1 MKLVATALLAL
12 SLHTPAAPAEVKTTD
27 ITFTTR
33 DGQKLGGRVFEPAAT
48 TGKLPGL
55 VLVHGSGG
63 GNGWRDLEAE
73 ADAFARQGLVV
84 LAPDKRDAGYS
95 STRRDYHELAGDAL
109 AAFAVLK
116 KHPSVGRAGL
126 WGISE
131 GGWVAPIAANRSTS
145 VDFLVTVGGPGLSPL
160 RTQSWNA
167 ANKLDRAGIQGSLR
181 SAYARTFHRLAA
193 DAGLFASAYH
203 DPAPEL
209 RRIKQ
214 PVLALWGTADN
225 QVPPAESAQRF
236 QANIPAGLNVRFF
249 AGAGHSLHQSS
260 GALTPGYADAVGSW
274 VREVAAGRVPAAVTE
289 PLPAQPRSV
298 DTPPSAWWESWQP
311 QLGTMA
317 LMSLAFLAYTVRRLG
332 PGSWSARLVAIA
344 GSLSLVAFAYTLISL
359 LLSSTSRGV
368 QAGPLLMGRPLT
380 WLAAQLLAAVAAVA
394 ALTCLTQWRASSF
407 RVRLTAAAG
416 LVFIP
421 WGVYWG
427 LLVP

>member
-1 MKLVATALLAL
+1 MKLLATALLAL
-12 SLHTPAAPAEVKTTD
+12 FLHTPAAQAEVKTTD
-27 ITFTTR
+27 ITFTTQ
-33 DGQKLGGRVFEPAAT
+33 DGQKLGGRVFAPT
-48 TGKLPGL
+48 RPTGKLPGL
-55 VLVHGSGG
+55 VLLHGSGG
-63 GNGWRDLEAE
+63 GNSWRDLQAE

-84 LAPDKRDAGYS
+84 LAPDKRSAGYS
-95 STRRDYHELAGDAL
+95 STRRDYYELADDAL

-131 GGWVAPIAANRSTS
+131 GGWVAPIAANRSKA

-167 ANKLDRAGIQGSLR
+167 ANKLDRAGIKGSLR
-181 SAYARTFHRLAA
+181 SSYARTFHRLAA

-214 PVLALWGTADN
+214 PVLALWGSEDN
-225 QVPPAESAQRF
+225 QVPPAESAERF
-236 QANIPAGLNVRFF
+236 RANIPAGLTVKFF
-249 AGAGHSLHQSS
+249 AGAGHSLHQGS

-274 VREVAAGRVPAAVTE
+274 VREVAAGKVPAAVNE

-298 DTPPSAWWESWQP
+298 DTPPSAWWESWQL
-311 QLGTMA
+311 QIGAMA
-317 LMSLAFLAYTVRRLG
+317 LLLLAYLAYTIRPLG
-332 PGSWSARLVAIA
+332 PGSWLARLVAIT
-344 GSLSLVAFAYTLISL
+344 GSLSLVACAYTLVSMLMSSSSL
-359 LLSSTSRGV
+359 GV
-368 QAGPLLMGRPLT
+368 QAGPLLMGRPLS

-394 ALTCLTQWRASSF
+394 ALTCLTQWRSASF
-407 RVRLTAAAG
+407 RVRLTTVAG